1 MGVVRMGSLAHTAIF
16 VVFRRTDGGT
26 SRALLMLSRA
36 LPLTLRQKVLSFAG
50 LPWVPRVIPRPVG
63 HLASTI
69 IRARVARMAIFAGGK
84 IRERQQSE
92 CCPNSWP
99 KVPWKRNEMHS

>member
-36 LPLTLRQKVLSFAG
+36 LTLTLRQKVLSLAG

-69 IRARVARMAIFAGGK
+69 IRARVARMDFFASTAIFAGGK

-99 KVPWKRNEMHS
+99 KV